1 MSDHPTHRGPH
12 EAPAVESDACIAF
25 RGRLSAYLD
34 GMLADEAR
42 EAADAHAAV
51 CEACRHRADTL
62 EAAESNL
69 ARIIDDEA
77 SAPLPPGFT
86 GAILARTV
94 HESASPDRRN
104 AGPAGLAPWLGW
116 IAAAAMLVFTV
127 TARNVESPGGP
138 RTAES
143 AGEPAPTV
151 VSAAWQV
158 SATRSDRPVG
168 LDGLHGGDQAI
179 DAISA
184 LDAAATLLDTLATDT
199 GDPEAVARFAARVI
213 AYDELLPRLDRL
225 DRDLSP
231 ESSAVVE
238 VARGLL
244 EDLLGGD
251 PGAVDRVVRQIGDG
265 SLAAALRRVEW
276 RLGGGSV

>member
-1 MSDHPTHRGPH
+1 MSDHPTHRDRH
-12 EAPAVESDACIAF
+12 ETPPAESEACIAF

-34 GMLADEAR
+34 GMLPDEAR

-62 EAAESNL
+62 EAAETGL
-69 ARIIDDEA
+69 ARIIDDQA

-94 HESASPDRRN
+94 HESASHEQRH
-104 AGPAGLAPWLGW
+104 AGHAGLAPWLGW

-127 TARNVESPGGP
+127 TARNVESPDGP
-138 RTAES
+138 RGGES
-143 AGEPAPTV
+143 AGESAPTL

-158 SATRSDRPVG
+158 SATRPAGPTGPAPAD
-168 LDGLHGGDQAI
+168 HAI
-179 DAISA
+179 DAISS
-184 LDAAATLLDTLATDT
+184 LDAVATLLDTLAADT
-199 GDPEAVARFAARVI
+199 GDPEAAARFAAEVI
-213 AYDELLPRLDRL
+213 VYDELLPRLARL
-225 DRDLSP
+225 DRELSP

-251 PGAVDRVVRQIGDG
+251 PAAVERVVRQIGDG

>member
-1 MSDHPTHRGPH
+1 MSDHTTHRDPH
-12 EAPAVESDACIAF
+12 ETPATESEACIAF

-34 GMLADEAR
+34 GMLPDEIR

-51 CEACRHRADTL
+51 CEACRRRADTL

-94 HESASPDRRN
+94 HESAPHDRRF

-127 TARNVESPGGP
+127 TARNVDRPDAPRPGE
-138 RTAES
+138 A
-143 AGEPAPTV
+143 AGTPVPTV

-158 SATRSDRPVG
+158 SATRTDRPVG
-168 LDGLHGGDQAI
+168 LDGPDASDHAI
-179 DAISA
+179 DAISS
-184 LDAAATLLDTLATDT
+184 LDAVATLLDTLAADP
-199 GDPEAVARFAARVI
+199 GDPEAAARFAAEVI
-213 AYDELLPRLDRL
+213 AYDELLPRLERL
-225 DRDLSP
+225 ARDLSP

-244 EDLLGGD
+244 EDLRSGD
-251 PGAVDRVVRQIGDG
+251 PAAIDRVVRQIGDG
-265 SLAAALRRVEW
+265 SLSAALRRVEW